1 MKRTSDKKSVKI
13 VCVSWADGISKVI
26 RPTTVFN
33 ELEGFFFF
41 CFFLVPYLKEHVF
54 FIL

>member
-1 MKRTSDKKSVKI
+1 MKRTSDKKSVKT

-33 ELEGFFFF
+33 ELEGLFSLAFS
-41 CFFLVPYLKEHVF
+41 
-54 FIL
+54 